1 MHAYIFGFDESS
13 LSNDN
18 SISPERNRLFVS
30 GEVLAADAL
39 SSASTRSDQK
49 SSPIHCKNL
58 TARTPIL
65 STQSETSRIS
75 VIDNQ
80 SHITEF
86 ASPDVQI
93 RNKVNSAEY
102 ASMLTQR
109 SRRSSSSPENSSTFL
124 PAWRRKSMDKIQMLK
139 FRREGTFRRLQS
151 EGGAICNVICF
162 SRNGGYGIPHSE
174 HRPRNSGKL
183 MTTGECRGMPVPQ

>member
-13 LSNDN
+13 LSNNN

-30 GEVLAADAL
+30 GEVLADEL
-39 SSASTRSDQK
+39 SSASTRSEQK

-93 RNKVNSAEY
+93 RNAKVNSAEY

-151 EGGAICNVICF
+151 EGGAICNVYLLLQKWRIWNF
-162 SRNGGYGIPHSE
+162 AH
-174 HRPRNSGKL
+174 
-183 MTTGECRGMPVPQ
+183 

>member
-1 MHAYIFGFDESS
+1 MHAYIFGFDESI

-30 GEVLAADAL
+30 GEVLAADEL

-58 TARTPIL
+58 TARTPI
-65 STQSETSRIS
+65 SSRQSETSRIS
-75 VIDNQ
+75 VIANQ

-93 RNKVNSAEY
+93 RNAKVNSAEC

-124 PAWRRKSMDKIQMLK
+124 PAWRRKSMDQIQMLK
-139 FRREGTFRRLQS
+139 FRREGTFRRLQR
-151 EGGAICNVICF
+151 GG
-162 SRNGGYGIPHSE
+162 RY
-174 HRPRNSGKL
+174 
-183 MTTGECRGMPVPQ
+183 M